1 MRLGIAQINPTIG
14 DIAGNT
20 AQALA
25 MIRSLIEDGATVI
38 LLPELAILGYPPRDL
53 LLRQG
58 VVDACETAVVNLARE
73 VAAIDAN
80 IAVIIGHPARPS
92 SAGGPRPFVNRAS
105 VLRGG
110 RIIATYDKRLLPGYD
125 VFDEDRYFSTGDAV
139 CVVELDGVKTGIVIC
154 EDLWRAED
162 VADSAAARARFA
174 VEPVRETVNAGADL
188 LLALSA
194 SPFVM
199 GKGAR
204 HHAHLAALAREHDV
218 PIVLCNQ
225 VGANDDLIFDGRSM
239 VIGRDGSLRARLA
252 AFETEARIVEINGV
266 VEARNAAAIQD
277 AVEAELWHALVLG
290 VRDYCRK
297 TGSDRTLVG
306 LSGGLDSSLV
316 AAIAAAALGP
326 ASVTGIL
333 MPSRHSSDHS
343 ISDAEALAANLD
355 LGTVLTIPIEAAH
368 RAFEASFNES
378 GAALSEPVANEN
390 LQARIRGLMLMAVSN
405 DRGGLVLATGNKS
418 EMATGYTTLYGDMC
432 GALAVIGD
440 VLKTTCYDLA
450 RWINANHAAI
460 GFAVPPIP
468 ENVLT
473 KPPSAE
479 LRPNQTDQDSLP
491 PYEAL
496 DAIIA
501 GFVDREE
508 SPATI
513 AAKAGLDAA
522 LVERWC
528 RAIDRNEYKRNQSAV
543 VLKVS
548 PRTFGPG
555 RPMPI
560 VMKMTTMEAGKV
572 IANDAARSRA

>member
-1 MRLGIAQINPTIG
+1 MRLGLAQINPTIG
-14 DIAGNT
+14 DIAGNA

-25 MIRSLIEDGATVI
+25 MIRSLADDGATAV
-38 LLPELAILGYPPRDL
+38 LLPELSILGYPPRDL
-53 LLRQG
+53 LLRRG
-58 VVDACETAVVNLARE
+58 VVEACETAVAELARE
-73 VAAIDAN
+73 VAAIDQDL
-80 IAVIIGHPARPS
+80 AVIIGHPARS
-92 SAGGPRPFVNRAS
+92 TSGGGTRPFVNRAS

-110 RIIATYDKRLLPGYD
+110 EIIATYDKRLLPGYD
-125 VFDEDRYFSTGDAV
+125 VFDEDRYFSTGEAV
-139 CVVELDGVKTGIVIC
+139 CVLDLDGVKAGIVIC
-154 EDLWRAED
+154 EDLWRAQD
-162 VADSAAARARFA
+162 VADSAAERPRFA
-174 VEPVRETVNAGADL
+174 VDPVRETIDAGADL

-218 PIVLCNQ
+218 PVVLCNQ

-252 AFETEARIVEINGV
+252 AFETEARIVTIDEAVDTRETTAVQDEI
-266 VEARNAAAIQD
+266 
-277 AVEAELWHALVLG
+277 EAELWRALVLG

-297 TGSDRTLVG
+297 TGNDRALVG

-316 AAIAAAALGP
+316 AVIAAAALGP
-326 ASVTGIL
+326 ENVTGLL
-333 MPSRHSSDHS
+333 MPSRYSSDHS
-343 ISDAEALAANLD
+343 VSDAEALASNLD
-355 LGTVLTIPIEAAH
+355 LGTVLSIPIERTH
-368 RAFEASFNES
+368 QAFEASFKDG
-378 GAALSEPVANEN
+378 GAALSGPVANEN

-432 GALAVIGD
+432 GAIAVIGD

-450 RWINANHAAI
+450 RWINAHYSAC
-460 GFAVPPIP
+460 GFSAPPIP

-479 LRPNQTDQDSLP
+479 LRPNQTDQDTLP
-491 PYEAL
+491 PYEVL

-508 SPATI
+508 SPAAI
-513 AAKAGLDAA
+513 AASTGYDAA

-528 RAIDRNEYKRNQSAV
+528 RAIDRNEYKRNQAAV

-560 VMKMTTMEAGKV
+560 VMKMTTMKAGKLV
-572 IANDAARSRA
+572 AKDAARSRT